1 MPPAAPPPDTPP
13 LPEDLAVCQQM
24 IRELLASLH
33 AAEQDNAHLRQRL
46 DALLRRLYGPK
57 AERLDPTQLLL
68 FAQAQASPPQPP
80 ALPAA
85 PSAAAPRG
93 HGRRRLPASLPRRRI
108 EHDVPVAERLCPQC
122 GHERERIGQEVSEQL
137 DYQPAALFVVEH
149 VRATY
154 ACRHCQGQVTTAAK
168 PAQPIDKGL
177 PGPGLLA
184 QVITSKYGDHL
195 PLYRLERIFRRHGL
209 ELKRSTT
216 CDWMAAC
223 ADLLRPLVSRM
234 VQAVLASAVV
244 HTDDTPLPVQDR
256 DREHARQARL
266 WVYLGDRDHP
276 YNVFAYT
283 PSRARDGPQQFLKR
297 YRGYL
302 QADAFGG
309 YDGIYATGNVVEVAC
324 WAHARRKFYE
334 ARTSDAERSHAA
346 LAWIGRLY
354 EIEKRAKDLS
364 VTARQALRQMESV
377 PILTALCQ
385 WLREQGAAVL
395 PKSPFGQ
402 AVTYALNNWTALVRY
417 TEAGILAIDNNAAER
432 EMKRIA
438 IGRKNWLF
446 TGSDRGGATA
456 AVLFSI
462 TSSCQR
468 HGLDPFAYLRD
479 VLARLPDHSPERLA
493 ELLPDRWAA
502 VQKAAP
508 AS

>member
-1 MPPAAPPPDTPP
+1 
-13 LPEDLAVCQQM
+13 
-24 IRELLASLH
+24 
-33 AAEQDNAHLRQRL
+33 
-46 DALLRRLYGPK
+46 
-57 AERLDPTQLLL
+57 
-68 FAQAQASPPQPP
+68 
-80 ALPAA
+80 
-85 PSAAAPRG
+85 
-93 HGRRRLPASLPRRRI
+93 
-108 EHDVPVAERLCPQC
+108 
-122 GHERERIGQEVSEQL
+122 
-137 DYQPAALFVVEH
+137 
-149 VRATY
+149 
-154 ACRHCQGQVTTAAK
+154 
-168 PAQPIDKGL
+168 
-177 PGPGLLA
+177 
-184 QVITSKYGDHL
+184 
-195 PLYRLERIFRRHGL
+195 
-209 ELKRSTT
+209 
-216 CDWMAAC
+216 
-223 ADLLRPLVSRM
+223 M
-234 VQAVLASAVV
+234 VHAVLASAVV

-256 DREHARQARL
+256 ARDQTRLGRL
-266 WVYLGDRDHP
+266 WVYLGDDEHP

-364 VTARQALRQMESV
+364 VTARRALRQMESV

-385 WLREQGAAVL
+385 WLREQVAAVL

-446 TGSDRGGATA
+446 AGSDRGGATA

-479 VLARLPDHSPERLA
+479 VLARLPDQSPERLG

>member
-1 MPPAAPPPDTPP
+1 MLPTTPSPDAPP
-13 LPEDLAVCQQM
+13 LPDDLAVCQQM

-33 AAEQDNAHLRQRL
+33 DAQRDNEQLRQRL

-57 AERLDPTQLLL
+57 AERLDANQLLL
-68 FAQAQASPPQPP
+68 FAQTQASPPQPP
-80 ALPAA
+80 AAPAA
-85 PSAAAPRG
+85 PAAAAPRG

-108 EHDVPVAERLCPQC
+108 EHDLPVADRRCPQC
-122 GHERERIGQEVSEQL
+122 GHKRERIGQEVSEQL

-149 VRATY
+149 VRPTY

-168 PAQPIDKGL
+168 AAQPIDKGL

-195 PLYRLERIFRRHGL
+195 PLYRLERIFSRHGL

-354 EIEKRAKDLS
+354 EIEKRAKELS
-364 VTARQALRQMESV
+364 AAARQTLRQAESV
-377 PILTALCQ
+377 PILTSLCH
-385 WLREQGAAVL
+385 WLREQRQAAL

-402 AVTYALNNWTALVRY
+402 AATYTLNNWTALVRY

-456 AVLFSI
+456 AVLFSL

-468 HGLDPFAYLRD
+468 HGVDPFAYLRD
-479 VLARLPDHSPERLA
+479 VLARLPDQSPERLE
-493 ELLPDRWAA
+493 ELLPDRWAEPP
-502 VQKAAP
+502 KAAS

>member
-1 MPPAAPPPDTPP
+1 MLPPPPAAEVPVLPDDP
-13 LPEDLAVCQQM
+13 AVLKGM
-24 IRELLASLH
+24 IVELLASLH
-33 AAEQDNAHLRQRL
+33 DAQRDNAQLRQRL
-46 DALLRRLYGPK
+46 DALLRRLYGPR
-57 AERLDPTQLLL
+57 AERLDANQLLL
-68 FAQAQASPPQPP
+68 FAQAVASPAPPP

-85 PSAAAPRG
+85 PPSAAPHG

-108 EHDVPVAERLCPQC
+108 EHDLPVAERRCPQC
-122 GHERERIGQEVSEQL
+122 GHQRQRIGQEVSEQL

-149 VRATY
+149 VRPTY
-154 ACRHCQGQVTTAAK
+154 ACHHCQGQVTTAAK

-195 PLYRLERIFRRHGL
+195 PLYRLERIFSRHGL

-223 ADLLRPLVSRM
+223 ADLLQPLYVRM

-256 DREHARQARL
+256 DRDRARQGRL

-309 YDGIYATGNVVEVAC
+309 YDGIYAAGNVVEVAC

-354 EIEKRAKDLS
+354 EIEKRAKELS

-385 WLREQGAAVL
+385 WLREQGTAVL

-402 AVTYALNNWTALVRY
+402 AVTYALNNWKALVRY

-479 VLARLPDHSPERLA
+479 VLARLPDQSPERRE
-493 ELLPDRWAA
+493 ELLPDRWATA
-502 VQKAAP
+502 QKTAP
-508 AS
+508 A

>member
-33 AAEQDNAHLRQRL
+33 ASQQDNAHLRQRL

-57 AERLDPTQLLL
+57 AERLDPNQLLL
-68 FAQAQASPPQPP
+68 FAQAQASPPQPS

-85 PSAAAPRG
+85 PPAAAWRG

-122 GHERERIGQEVSEQL
+122 GHERERIGAAVSEQL
-137 DYQPAALFVVEH
+137 YYQPAALFVVEH
-149 VRATY
+149 VRPTY

-177 PGPGLLA
+177 SGPGLLA
-184 QVITSKYGDHL
+184 QVITSKYGDHV
-195 PLYRLERIFRRHGL
+195 PLYRLERIFARHGL

-223 ADLLRPLVSRM
+223 ADVLRPLVASM

-256 DREHARQARL
+256 ACDQTRLGRL
-266 WVYLGDRDHP
+266 WVYLGDDEHP

-324 WAHARRKFYE
+324 WAHCAASFTRRGPAMPSAATPPWRGSAGCTK
-334 ARTSDAERSHAA
+334 SRS
-346 LAWIGRLY
+346 GPR
-354 EIEKRAKDLS
+354 
-364 VTARQALRQMESV
+364 
-377 PILTALCQ
+377 
-385 WLREQGAAVL
+385 
-395 PKSPFGQ
+395 
-402 AVTYALNNWTALVRY
+402 
-417 TEAGILAIDNNAAER
+417 
-432 EMKRIA
+432 
-438 IGRKNWLF
+438 
-446 TGSDRGGATA
+446 
-456 AVLFSI
+456 
-462 TSSCQR
+462 SCR
-468 HGLDPFAYLRD
+468 
-479 VLARLPDHSPERLA
+479 
-493 ELLPDRWAA
+493 
-502 VQKAAP
+502 
-508 AS
+508 